1 MKTVLLT
8 RILYYVIPTS
18 NICVS
23 ILSTN
28 RDTGKTALK
37 AKHCYLQIKASPIL
51 QSSAHVIFR
60 RSIAGITPG
69 PRFCLSPRFHYEYSM
84 VVKGV
89 QDSCWAKAPCYC
101 FTWLYSLFWKGGYF
115 FMLGWPPTRGGSLV
129 GFGGILGHLPLLW
142 KMSIPL
148 LSHSE

>member
-69 PRFCLSPRFHYEYSM
+69 PRFCLSPRFLYEYSSM

-89 QDSCWAKAPCYC
+89 RDSCWAKAPC
-101 FTWLYSLFWKGGYF
+101 FTAFYLALLSLLERRILFHAR
-115 FMLGWPPTRGGSLV
+115 LTTHQRGE
-129 GFGGILGHLPLLW
+129 FGGFWGDTWTSSTTIA
-142 KMSIPL
+142 
-148 LSHSE
+148 